1 MSDRPFLILIVLDG
15 FGCRR
20 EAEYNAIAQ
29 ADTPRVD
36 ALFRESPWTTL
47 DASGRAVGLP
57 RNQMGNSEV
66 GHLNIGAGR
75 IVDQDIV
82 RIGKAVSRHELEA
95 NPTLMDAVKAGGAI
109 HFAGLLSDGGVHS
122 MQTHLH
128 GLIDAAINLGAK
140 DVFIHAILDGRDTP
154 PKSAEKYLGDLL
166 AHIDG
171 KPQAHLA
178 TIIGRYFTMDRDQRW
193 DRVQRGYDLMTLG
206 VGTETKYPLETL
218 RRFYEQSVTDEFIE
232 PISVLTA
239 EGAHLGR
246 IEDGDAVVFFNFR
259 ADRMR
264 QIVTAFKDQDFA
276 GLHRAV
282 PPRVHL
288 ATMNS
293 YREDWTLPVL
303 FPPQGITNHLGEIL
317 SRKGLK
323 QLRIAETEKYAHVTF
338 FFNGGSD
345 RQLPGE
351 ERILV
356 PSPKVATYDLKPEMS
371 VFELAGKVVTA
382 IESKKFDVIIMNI
395 ANPDMVGHT
404 GVMSAT
410 MEAVHDTD
418 VAVDRILIASAAVDG
433 VALITAD
440 HGNAEV
446 MFDPETGQP
455 HTAHTTNPVPLI
467 VVDTHKRFGPLRSGG
482 ALQDVAPTILEIL
495 GIAQPPEMTGRSLL
509 QRSNP

>member
-1 MSDRPFLILIVLDG
+1 MTDRPFLILIVIDG
-15 FGCRR
+15 FGCRG
-20 EAEYNAIAQ
+20 ESESNAIAE
-29 ADTPRVD
+29 AATPCFDR
-36 ALFRESPWTTL
+36 LYRESAWTTL
-47 DASGRAVGLP
+47 EASGRAVGLP

-95 NPTLMDAVKAGGAI
+95 NQTLVDAVKHGKAI

-140 DVFIHAILDGRDTP
+140 DVFVHAILDGRDTP

-178 TIIGRYFTMDRDQRW
+178 TVIGRYFTMDRDKRW

-206 VGTETKYPLETL
+206 VGTETKDPLETL
-218 RRFYEQSVTDEFIE
+218 RRFYEQNVTDEFVE
-232 PISVLTA
+232 PISVLTS
-239 EGAHLGR
+239 EGSHRGR
-246 IEDGDAVVFFNFR
+246 VEDGDSLIFFNFR

-264 QIVTAFKDQDFA
+264 EIVAAFKDDDFD
-276 GLHRAV
+276 GFHRAMH
-282 PPRVHL
+282 PKVHL

-303 FPPQGITNHLGEIL
+303 FPPQEVKNHLGEVL
-317 SRKGLK
+317 AHAGLK

-345 RQLPGE
+345 TKSPGE

-371 VFELAGKVVTA
+371 LVELTDKVVEA
-382 IESKKFDVIIMNI
+382 IDSKKFDVIIMNI

-404 GVMSAT
+404 GVMKAAV
-410 MEAVHDTD
+410 EAVHDTD
-418 VAVDRILIASAAVDG
+418 VAIDRILTSVANVDG

-440 HGNAEV
+440 HGNAEL
-446 MFDPETGQP
+446 MFDPATGQP

-467 VVDTHKRFGPLRSGG
+467 LVDAHKRFGSLRGGG
-482 ALQDVAPTILEIL
+482 ALQNVAPTILDIL
-495 GIAQPPEMTGRSLL
+495 GIPKPAEMTGESLL
-509 QRSNP
+509 ESTT